1 MGKVGKIEEKR
12 CKFSEL
18 QVKKDNENLYVEGYS
33 LVYGNV
39 DSYKDIIA
47 KGAVSLFLESKDKN
61 RIKFCYQHDMD
72 KVIGKVEEL
81 RDDDKGLWFRARI
94 SNTTL
99 GKDVALLIED
109 GAIDEFSISYTCN
122 KSMHDES
129 TGIRTLLEIYIYE
142 ISPVTRAANEQA
154 IVVSMQRKSE
164 ISTSSLENRLKELKR
179 EKAEIEEELFIRYLN
194 NYK

>member
-1 MGKVGKIEEKR
+1 M
-12 CKFSEL
+12 
-18 QVKKDNENLYVEGYS
+18 Y
-33 LVYGNV
+33 
-39 DSYKDIIA
+39 
-47 KGAVSLFLESKDKN
+47 
-61 RIKFCYQHDMD
+61 
-72 KVIGKVEEL
+72 
-81 RDDDKGLWFRARI
+81 
-94 SNTTL
+94 
-99 GKDVALLIED
+99 
-109 GAIDEFSISYTCN
+109 
-122 KSMHDES
+122 DES